1 MTRVYEPGKLPY
13 NDYSERMPDLI
24 FEYDEN
30 LKVNSDGLPDPQ
42 IDPLIPGAPVP
53 LRKVGIAPIDLPIRV
68 PRRDGTEQVLQAQA
82 SLYASLDDP
91 KAKGLNLSRFY
102 LLIHEAIDNQLSN
115 DGIKRALKA
124 AAEKQ
129 GATRARA
136 KLRFRYPWAQ
146 RSLRSNLL
154 GYIGYDVEIEGV
166 YSKIRKEI
174 GREYEYMA
182 GNDEWVKE
190 PIYDDVEE
198 YKFFLTVKYV
208 YSSTCPC
215 SFELAYD
222 ARKRRDVAANA
233 HSQRSI
239 ATIKIEYEPDKM
251 VWIEDVLEMARQEI
265 PTEVQVVV
273 KRVDEQAFA
282 ELNGSNL
289 LFSED
294 ACRILY
300 ARLDKW
306 YDEGR
311 IRDFSI
317 AVEHIESLHPWSA
330 IAVTSKFDDEVHLK

>member
-1 MTRVYEPGKLPY
+1 MTRKHPANKLPY
-13 NDYSERMPDLI
+13 NDYSGKMPDLN
-24 FEYDEN
+24 FQYDEE
-30 LKVNSDGLPDPQ
+30 VIIDSDELPDPQ

-53 LRKVGIAPIDLPIRV
+53 LRKVGIAPVDLPIRV
-68 PRRDGTEQVLQAQA
+68 PRRDGTEQVLQTQA

-91 KAKGLNLSRFY
+91 AAKGLNLSRFY
-102 LLIHEAIDNQLSN
+102 LLMHDAIADQLTN
-115 DGIKRALKA
+115 DGIKKALKA

-129 GATRARA
+129 GASKAWC
-136 KLRFRYPWAQ
+136 KLRFKYPWTQ
-146 RSLRSNLL
+146 NSLRSGLS
-154 GYIGYDVEIEGV
+154 GHIAYDCEIEGV
-166 YSKIRKEI
+166 YSRVTKEI
-174 GREYEYMA
+174 GREREYMVEDDA
-182 GNDEWVKE
+182 WETY
-190 PIYDDVEE
+190 PIMGEVEE
-198 YKFFLTVKYV
+198 YKFYLTVKYV

-222 ARKRRDVAANA
+222 ARSKRKAAANA
-233 HSQRSI
+233 HSQRSV
-239 ATIKIEYEPDKM
+239 ATIKIEYNPDDM
-251 VWIEDVLEMARQEI
+251 IWIEDVVEMARLEI

-300 ARLDKW
+300 ARLDEWFNAGK
-306 YDEGR
+306 

-330 IAVTSKFDDEVHLK
+330 IAVTSKFDDERHLK